1 MVELQDITGVGESRA
16 DDLVEMGYESVED
29 VAAADPEDLTEL
41 SRVGEDRAIE
51 MVVDA
56 QNLAGSEEEQPGEE
70 ADSPDEGTES
80 GSETITFDEEE
91 NDEGFESP
99 SPEEVLTENSS
110 ADEPVEEAVDEE
122 RPEEQTFE
130 LSFSLD
136 KFESEILTAAL
147 IDAYSTLRS
156 RNVSRS
162 EACFRVLEKL
172 RDSTT
177 LQVTEEELNA
187 LHSAVRQR
195 RLEYQGN
202 NHVDMMNLTR
212 NIEVQISEAR
222 DEYLF

>member
-56 QNLAGSEEEQPGEE
+56 ENLAGSEEEQP
-70 ADSPDEGTES
+70 DEGTES
-80 GSETITFDEEE
+80 DEDTESETITFDEE
-91 NDEGFESP
+91 DLD
-99 SPEEVLTENSS
+99 EEVEELEEEFEVEEPD
-110 ADEPVEEAVDEE
+110 DEPVEEAVDEE

>member
-56 QNLAGSEEEQPGEE
+56 QNLSGSEESQ
-70 ADSPDEGTES
+70 PDEDTE
-80 GSETITFDEEE
+80 SETITFDEE
-91 NDEGFESP
+91 DLD
-99 SPEEVLTENSS
+99 EEVEELEEEFEVEEPD
-110 ADEPVEEAVDEE
+110 DEPVEEAVDEE

-136 KFESEILTAAL
+136 NFESEILTAAL

>member
-56 QNLAGSEEEQPGEE
+56 ENLSET
-70 ADSPDEGTES
+70 DEGTESDEDTES
-80 GSETITFDEEE
+80 GSETITFDEE
-91 NDEGFESP
+91 DLD
-99 SPEEVLTENSS
+99 EEVEELEEEFEVEEPD
-110 ADEPVEEAVDEE
+110 DEPVEEAVDEE

-136 KFESEILTAAL
+136 EFESEILTAAL

>member
-29 VAAADPEDLTEL
+29 VASADPEDLTEL

-80 GSETITFDEEE
+80 GSETITFDEE
-91 NDEGFESP
+91 DLD
-99 SPEEVLTENSS
+99 EEVEELEEEFEVEESE
-110 ADEPVEEAVDEE
+110 DEPVEEAVDEE

-136 KFESEILTAAL
+136 EFESEILTAAL

-162 EACFRVLEKL
+162 EACLRVLEKL

-202 NHVDMMNLTR
+202 NHVDMMNSTQ

>member
-56 QNLAGSEEEQPGEE
+56 ENLSETDEE
-70 ADSPDEGTES
+70 TES
-80 GSETITFDEEE
+80 DEDTEPETITFDEE
-91 NDEGFESP
+91 DLD
-99 SPEEVLTENSS
+99 EEVEELEEEFEVEEPD
-110 ADEPVEEAVDEE
+110 DEPVEEAVDEE

-162 EACFRVLEKL
+162 EACFSVLEKL

>member
-80 GSETITFDEEE
+80 GSETITFDEE
-91 NDEGFESP
+91 DLD
-99 SPEEVLTENSS
+99 EEVEELEEEFEVEEPD
-110 ADEPVEEAVDEE
+110 DEPVEEAVDEE

-202 NHVDMMNLTR
+202 NHVDMMNFTR

>member
-56 QNLAGSEEEQPGEE
+56 ENLSET
-70 ADSPDEGTES
+70 DEGTESDEDTES
-80 GSETITFDEEE
+80 GSETITFDEE
-91 NDEGFESP
+91 DLD
-99 SPEEVLTENSS
+99 EEVEELEEEFEVEEPD
-110 ADEPVEEAVDEE
+110 DEPVEEAVDEE

>member
-56 QNLAGSEEEQPGEE
+56 ENLSET
-70 ADSPDEGTES
+70 DEGTESDEDTES
-80 GSETITFDEEE
+80 GSETITFDEE
-91 NDEGFESP
+91 DLD
-99 SPEEVLTENSS
+99 EEVEELEEEFEVEEPD
-110 ADEPVEEAVDEE
+110 DEPVEEAVDEE

-136 KFESEILTAAL
+136 NFESEILTAAL